1 LVGRTI
7 GAEEVADVEADL
19 RDEKGVVVIE
29 EEVVVVNDED
39 ADELTGKDEEVG
51 VDMDAVTD
59 EVKLEADRVKLE
71 AADIVEFGRIEIT
84 MLDETDKVV
93 TVLAILEEGKKVDVA
108 LAVLLIPGDPC
119 RTAPQTLLL
128 VVPGTTAECI

>member
-59 EVKLEADRVKLE
+59 EVKLEADRAKLE